1 MAHNYQFFSTKN
13 ALKLSLIVSIIF
25 FFIMLITYIF
35 AKTNDIGRNLDFTD
49 SIDINRVSIF
59 LANTV
64 ILFVLLQFQFWAVKH
79 IKNGRKRTLVIII
92 GSLLV
97 LFIVSPVF
105 SQVQWYFVDKRV
117 PQGVLLVVH
126 LVKDLLIYFITLL
139 LTALM
144 FVIDINQKNAV
155 ENQRL
160 LLKSLQNRY
169 DALKNQIDPHFLFNS
184 LNTLNGL
191 VGYDDDKA
199 HEYISQLSSIFRY
212 TMQNKQ
218 ILKLR
223 DELDF
228 AQSYIYL
235 MKIRFNESLQIK
247 SHIDEKYMDYY
258 ILPFALQILIENAIK
273 HNVASN
279 KSPLS
284 IIIETTADE
293 TICIKNSIHLKNGAK
308 GSGIGL
314 SNLDERYN
322 LIFGKNIKITQ
333 DKNYFIVEIPLFKD
347 IEKYSKNINIS

>member
-13 ALKLSLIVSIIF
+13 ALKLSLIVSVIF

-35 AKTNDIGRNLDFTD
+35 AKTSDIGRSIDFSD
-49 SIDINRVSIF
+49 SININRVAIF
-59 LANTV
+59 LANTI
-64 ILFVLLQFQFWAVKH
+64 ILFLLLQFQFWAVKH
-79 IKNGRKRTLVIII
+79 IKNERKKVVVVVI
-92 GSLLV
+92 GSLL
-97 LFIVSPVF
+97 LLLILSPVF
-105 SQVQWYFVDKRV
+105 SQAQWFFVEDQV
-117 PQGVLLVVH
+117 PQGVLLIAH

-139 LTALM
+139 LTALT
-144 FVIDINQKNAV
+144 FVVDINQKNAV

-169 DALKNQIDPHFLFNS
+169 DALKNQVDPHFLFNS

-223 DELDF
+223 DELNF

-258 ILPFALQILIENAIK
+258 ILPFALQILIENAVK

-284 IIIETTADE
+284 IIVETTTDG
-293 TICIKNSIHLKNGAK
+293 TICIKNSIRLKNAAK

-314 SNLDERYN
+314 SNLNERYN
-322 LIFGKNIKITQ
+322 LLFNKEVKITQ
-333 DKNYFIVEIPLFKD
+333 DENYFIVEIPLIKD
-347 IEKYSKNINIS
+347 IESYSKSIYIS

>member
-1 MAHNYQFFSTKN
+1 MVKHHQLFTTKN
-13 ALKLSLIVSIIF
+13 ALKLSLIISVLF

-35 AKTNDIGRNLDFTD
+35 ARTNDIGHNFAF
-49 SIDINRVSIF
+49 SESVSINNVVIF
-59 LANTV
+59 FVNTV
-64 ILFVLLQFQFWAVKH
+64 IMYLLLQFQFWVVKH
-79 IKNGRKRTLVIII
+79 IKNSRKRVVVIII
-92 GSLLV
+92 GSLLILFV
-97 LFIVSPVF
+97 LSPVF
-105 SQVQWYFVDKRV
+105 SQIQWLLNKRI
-117 PQGVLLVVH
+117 PQEVLLIIH
-126 LVKDLLIYFITLL
+126 FTKDLLIFIITLL

-144 FVIDINQKNAV
+144 YAWDLNQKKTL
-155 ENQRL
+155 ENQKL

-169 DALKNQIDPHFLFNS
+169 DALKNQVDPHFLFNS

-218 ILKLR
+218 VLQLR
-223 DELDF
+223 DELNF

-258 ILPFALQILIENAIK
+258 MLPFALQILIENAVK
-273 HNVASN
+273 HNVVSN

-284 IIIETTADE
+284 IIIETTTDE

-333 DKNYFIVEIPLFKD
+333 DEKYFIVEIPLFKD